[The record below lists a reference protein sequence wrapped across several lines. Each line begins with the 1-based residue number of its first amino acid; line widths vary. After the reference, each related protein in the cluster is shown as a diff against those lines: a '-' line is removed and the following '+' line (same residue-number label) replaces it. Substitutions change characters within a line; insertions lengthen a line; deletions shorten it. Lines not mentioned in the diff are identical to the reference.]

1 MAIREKIILEG
12 EDRASKSFNTAGG
25 NFEKMGKTLKK
36 VAIAG
41 GIAIAARQLVK
52 LGTTTLNLA
61 VDAAEAESAFE
72 TAFGEA
78 LPQASKFVDE
88 FANKAGFAN
97 FELQQ
102 MLAITGTVIQGIGAT
117 EEASAALSIK
127 MATLA
132 GDVAS
137 FSNASGGAQAV
148 LGALQSAING
158 EREALKTY
166 GLALSEAEVQT
177 LALTTTGKTRADE
190 LTRLEKAEATVTL
203 ATEKAGKA
211 LGDLDRTQDSAAN
224 AMRRFQAKVKEAGV
238 SVGEGLL
245 PVLEELL
252 PIMEDLIPL
261 GEDVGKSMAA
271 MVLAA
276 TPTVAAGLQLL
287 PSLLDGLGLA
297 MGAVVNVGA
306 GFTALMVEIATL
318 GFANTEGIQSAAE
331 MAAHGNDIIK
341 ITRAL
346 RNEQVPGAT
355 AATQYANALVT
366 LARSSDLS
374 AGGIAALGLASN
386 ATAREQFD
394 ALVAVR
400 AFADEKNWRPE
411 NIKLVEDAISGLRL
425 EVSGFDLADFNENI
439 IQGGDAGEML
449 AAAFGG
455 AGEQAV
461 DLAGAIG
468 GTTEALDEAI
478 EKAKEADEA
487 FREEL
492 AGGARAFI
500 DGFAELPKKIKIS
513 MDEFEKNLTDR
524 ISASRG
530 FWDNLTVLAAAG
542 FTGLSEMIRAQGP
555 EAAGLLQDM
564 VDDMDEAAKL
574 DEIIGTAGTEM
585 DNVTAAYADALQ
597 GTGGQAALSSMGEYG
612 RDIMDAIADGIRSGD
627 LAGPLMAE
635 INAAVARVTGRSV
648 IGLPSQPGAGGA
660 GSGNISQFAHGT
672 WAVPGRGPIDAVVHG
687 GEIIIPPS
695 GSRNRAQFA
704 AELASEIGRVVG
716 AGRDTTGQQVTIE
729 QILVTV
735 PAGTTINEAI
745 TAAGAEAAIEAL
757 MS

>member
-12 EDRASKSFNTAGG
+12 EDRASKSFNKAGG

-41 GIAIAARQLVK
+41 GIAIAARQIFK
-52 LGTTTLNLA
+52 LGKTTLNLA
-61 VDAAEAESAFE
+61 VDAAEAESAFN

-78 LPQASKFVDE
+78 LPQASAFVDE
-88 FANKAGFAN
+88 FANKAGFAT

-102 MLAITGTVIQGIGAT
+102 MLAITGTVIQGIGGT
-117 EEASAALSIK
+117 EEQSAQLSET
-127 MATLA
+127 MARLA

-166 GLALSEAEVQT
+166 GLAIAETEVQER
-177 LALTTTGKTRADE
+177 ALQNTQKTRVDD
-190 LTRLEKAEATVTL
+190 LTRLEKAEATIQI

-211 LGDLDRTQDSAAN
+211 IGDLDRTQDSAAN

-238 SVGEGLL
+238 SVGEGLV

-261 GEDVGKSMAA
+261 GEEVGKSMAS

-276 TPTVAAGLQLL
+276 SPTVAAGLQLL

-297 MGAVVNVGA
+297 MGSVVNVGA
-306 GFTALMVEIATL
+306 GFTALMAEIISF
-318 GFANTEGIQSAAE
+318 GFIDTEGLQNAAE
-331 MAAHGNDIIK
+331 AAAHGNDIIK

-366 LARSSDLS
+366 LARSSDLTS
-374 AGGIAALGLASN
+374 GGIRALGLASG

-400 AFADEKNWRPE
+400 EFADEKNWRPE
-411 NIKLVEDAISGLRL
+411 NIKEVEDAISGLRL
-425 EVSGFDLADFNENI
+425 EVSGFDLRGFNEDI
-439 IQGGDAGEML
+439 VQGGDAGEML

-455 AGEQAV
+455 AGEMAV
-461 DLAGAIG
+461 DLAGKIG

-478 EKAKEADEA
+478 EKAQEADVA
-487 FREEL
+487 FRQEL
-492 AGGARAFI
+492 AEGAKAFI
-500 DGFAELPKKIKIS
+500 TGFAELPKKIKIS

-524 ISASRG
+524 ISASQG
-530 FWDNLTVLAAAG
+530 FWDNLTTLAAAG
-542 FTGLSEMIRAQGP
+542 FTGLSEHIRAQGP
-555 EAAGLLQDM
+555 EAAGLLQEM
-564 VDDMDEAAKL
+564 VDDMEEAARL
-574 DEIIGTAGTEM
+574 EEVIGTAGTEM
-585 DNVTAAYADALQ
+585 DNVTRAYADALQ
-597 GTGGQAALSSMGEYG
+597 GQGGTAALASMGEYG
-612 RDIMDAIADGIRSGD
+612 KDIMDAIAAGIRSGD

-635 INAAVARVTGRSV
+635 INAAVAQVTGRSV
-648 IGLPSQPGAGGA
+648 VGLPSQRRQGEP
-660 GSGNISQFAHGT
+660 SSEFAHGT
-672 WAVPGRGPIDAVVHG
+672 WAVPGRGPVDAVVHG

-704 AELASEIGRVVG
+704 SELASEIGRVVG